1 MADGASGV
9 VSARPTFTVAGQD
22 NADLA
27 AGLLSL
33 VIVETVSGLYRCEA
47 LFGNW
52 GPASGTTGY
61 RYFDRRTLDFGQAFQ
76 VKLGTSLLFE
86 GRISALEGRYPEGA
100 APQINVLAE
109 DRLQD
114 LRMTRRTRTFANVQD
129 SAVFSQIASDHGLQS
144 QASLQGPTHTV
155 LAQVNQSDLAF
166 LRDRA
171 RALGAEVWVEGSSL
185 RAAPRGSRAAG
196 QPVELVLGA
205 RLREFSVAADLA
217 TQRDSLTVGGWD
229 VSAKGPQTYQ
239 ATESAISAEL
249 EGGESGASIL
259 SSKFGARKEALVH
272 GVPLS
277 SAEAQAQAEAAFRMI
292 ARRFVVGRGKAQ
304 ADERLRVGAFVDL
317 KGLGPLFSGK
327 YYLSEVRHLFDGASG
342 LRTEFAAERPSLGR
356 P

>member
-1 MADGASGV
+1 MPDGGV
-9 VSARPTFTVAGQD
+9 ASARPTFSVGGQE

-27 AGLLSL
+27 AGLMSL

-52 GPASGTTGY
+52 GPSGGTTGY
-61 RYFDRRTLDFGQAFQ
+61 RYFDRSTLDFGKSFQ
-76 VKLGTSLLFE
+76 VKLGASVLFD
-86 GRISALEGRYPEGA
+86 GRITALEGRYPEGA

-114 LRMTRRTRTFANVQD
+114 LRMTRRTRTFADVQD
-129 SAVFSQIASDHGLQS
+129 SAVFGQIASDHGLQN
-144 QASLQGPTHTV
+144 QASLQGPTHAL

-171 RALGAEVWVEGSSL
+171 RALGAEVWVEGSNL
-185 RAAPRGSRAAG
+185 HAAPRGSRAAG

-217 TQRDSLTVGGWD
+217 TQRDSVTVGGWD
-229 VSAKGPQTYQ
+229 VAAKEAQTYE
-239 ATESAISAEL
+239 ATASAISSEL
-249 EGGESGASIL
+249 EGGDSGASIL
-259 SSKFGARKEALVH
+259 SAKFGARKEALVH

-277 SAEAQAQAEAAFRMI
+277 SAEAQAQAEAAFRLI

-327 YYLSEVRHLFDGASG
+327 YYLSEVRHLFDGAGG
-342 LRTEFAAERPSLGR
+342 LRSEFAAERPSLGK